1 MIRFFDVYI
10 HEFSLFGGKMN
21 ITLEVNYKKIALN
34 TYVKKVF
41 VQVII
46 ALVKTLKG
54 VDKKINV
61 VKIEINNK

>member
-1 MIRFFDVYI
+1 
-10 HEFSLFGGKMN
+10 MN